1 MLNNSK
7 KASLLDGGK
16 CTFCALNYSRDL
28 TAPKAALKKSVC
40 FVYQNGTNLWLCI
53 FWPAPVN
60 VKLLLRQYVES
71 TASYWISYMNGDL
84 NWAE

>member
-1 MLNNSK
+1 MEENVPSVPSTT
-7 KASLLDGGK
+7 AEISLLPQQHSKNQYVLYIKMAQISD
-16 CTFCALNYSRDL
+16 CVFS
-28 TAPKAALKKSVC
+28 
-40 FVYQNGTNLWLCI
+40 
-53 FWPAPVN
+53 APVN